1 MINWINGHTKDVFKC
16 LVCHDGMFN
25 TLASY
30 YATEEL
36 FFPEWEFK
44 GTLKL
49 FSVITDFKI

>member
-1 MINWINGHTKDVFKC
+1 
-16 LVCHDGMFN
+16 MFN

-44 GTLKL
+44 GATHHHQCLL
-49 FSVITDFKI
+49 LDRIY